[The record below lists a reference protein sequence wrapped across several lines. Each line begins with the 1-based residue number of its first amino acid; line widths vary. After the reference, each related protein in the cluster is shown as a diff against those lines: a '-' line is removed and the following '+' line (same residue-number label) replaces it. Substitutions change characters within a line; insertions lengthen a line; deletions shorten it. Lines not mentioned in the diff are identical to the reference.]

1 MGAYGLRDNGEVIM
15 PDKEVIMPNK
25 TDVYKRKYYAEW
37 GRRAAREDFALM
49 MECIE
54 EIKELIEKDKK

>member
-1 MGAYGLRDNGEVIM
+1 MGAYVLRNNGEVIM
-15 PDKEVIMPNK
+15 PDREVIFDE
-25 TDVYKRKYYAEW
+25 TELYKRKYYAEL